1 MNVEGSNGEVVA
13 TTEVNVDDLD
23 STPLMPFSE
32 RVSNEFFFHDSDEI
46 EGYYGN
52 RIPWIARISP

>member
-52 RIPWIARISP
+52 RIP